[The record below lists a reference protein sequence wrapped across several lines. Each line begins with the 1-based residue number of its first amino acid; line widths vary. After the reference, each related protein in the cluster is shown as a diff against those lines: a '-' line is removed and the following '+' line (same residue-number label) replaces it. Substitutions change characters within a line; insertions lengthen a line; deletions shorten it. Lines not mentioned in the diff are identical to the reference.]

1 MWQDLE
7 FIKKYVSK
15 GDKVLDLGCGNG
27 RLTELLKDLDIKYI
41 GIDSSEKLISL
52 AKKKYPNYEFLKAD
66 ALKLPFENNSFD
78 KVISIAVLHHIPS
91 RKLRLQFLKEIK
103 RVLKPNGKLVLTIWN
118 LWQLMFFKY
127 HWKYF
132 VLKITG
138 RSKLD
143 FFDIF
148 YPWKDQDR
156 NVIAQRYIHCC
167 TSLGLRIYA
176 LAAGLRNLDLFIV
189 KKRTTFL
196 IAKKA

>member
-7 FIKKYVSK
+7 FIKKYISN

-27 RLTELLKDLDIKYI
+27 RLIDLLKDLDIKYV

-52 AKKKYPNYEFLKAD
+52 AKQKYPKHEFLKAN
-66 ALKLPFENNSFD
+66 ALKLPFKDNSFD
-78 KVISIAVLHHIPS
+78 KIISIAVLHHIPS
-91 RKLRLQFLKEIK
+91 RELRLKFLKEIK

-118 LWQLMFFKY
+118 LWQPMFFKY

-132 VLKITG
+132 ILKITG
-138 RSKLD
+138 KSKLD

-156 NVIAQRYIHCC
+156 NVIVERYIHCC
-167 TSLGLRIYA
+167 TSLGLRAYA
-176 LAAGLRNLDLFIV
+176 LISGLRKLNLFVI
-189 KKRTTFL
+189 KKRTTVL
-196 IAKKA
+196 VGGK